1 MSTLSGWTSA
11 LRAPG
16 AFALAGTLMVLQFS
30 TVAAT
35 SPSPCPSPSAASP
48 SRVTCPA
55 AVPTATQTAYDQ
67 LRARLGGDLASALTS
82 EERLTSTLNQTSAS
96 IQILTDQITQEEA
109 VIASLED
116 QIALLD
122 TQIADTQARIDV
134 EKEQV
139 AVMAKAIYRQ
149 PNSLW
154 MLIARTGN
162 LHDALQATA
171 NLVVAGQRAHAL
183 QARLEADLAK
193 LQTDR
198 AARQADLD
206 RENSTRD
213 RLVGSLNTLTD
224 LNSQQSDVSNQLADV
239 IAQIQTAQ
247 NGLQDQPPD
256 VTAALAALLES
267 QMQDLIQ
274 KAYQLAWSAA
284 HVGAGLALLTHMLPS
299 GKTIAGLTLIWPMNG
314 ARVTQ
319 LFGPSDFLLEPP
331 LGPYK
336 HFHTGLDIAA
346 PFGTTVMAAAAG
358 VVVAVGHSR
367 IGYGNYV
374 VIAHG
379 GGIMTLYG
387 HLLETDVNVGNQI
400 ARGQRIGL
408 EGSTGWST
416 GPHVHFELRVN
427 DTVTDPLPYLPKLGG

>member
-1 MSTLSGWTSA
+1 MAA
-11 LRAPG
+11 LRLRG
-16 AFALAGTLMVLQFS
+16 AFLLAGSLMLLQVS
-30 TVAAT
+30 AVGAT
-35 SPSPCPSPSAASP
+35 SPSCASAVASA

-55 AVPTATQTAYDQ
+55 APNQNQNAYDT
-67 LRARLGGDLASALTS
+67 LRARLGGDLANALTS
-82 EERLTSTLNQTSAS
+82 EEHLTAALNHTSAGV
-96 IQILTDQITQEEA
+96 QILTDQITQEEA
-109 VIASLED
+109 VIASLQD

-122 TQIADTQARIDV
+122 SQISDTQARIDV

-139 AVMAKAIYRQ
+139 GVMAKAIYRQ

-154 MLIARTGN
+154 MLVARTGN
-162 LHDALQATA
+162 LHDALLATA

-183 QARLEADLAK
+183 QARLEADLQK

-198 AARQADLD
+198 DARQADLD
-206 RENSTRD
+206 RESTTRD
-213 RLVGSLNTLTD
+213 GLVTSLSTLND
-224 LNSQQSDVSNQLADV
+224 LLGQQSDISNQLADV

-247 NGLQDQPPD
+247 NGMQDQPPD

-267 QMQDLIQ
+267 EEQDLIQ
-274 KAYQLAWSAA
+274 RSYQLAWSAA
-284 HVGAGLALLTHMLPS
+284 HVGVGLALLTHLMPS

-319 LFGPSDFLLEPP
+319 LFGPSNFMLEPP

-346 PFGTTVMAAAAG
+346 PFGTTVMSAAAG
-358 VVVAVGHSR
+358 VVVAVGHSG

-374 VIAHG
+374 VVAHG

-387 HLLETDVNVGNQI
+387 HLLETDVNVGTKV

-416 GPHVHFELRVN
+416 GPHVHFELRLN
-427 DTVTDPLPYLPKLGG
+427 DAVVDPLPYLPKVGG